1 MYTKQCKVSRFQW
14 LYINSL
20 NKANNGFK
28 VWSHGRTLDYWGPFP
43 WDPNG
48 LININ
53 IMYKLFAQKSKFP
66 TFVTNTWHLWLLAY
80 SGSVEQSK
88 RRKNKEFQMRFTIKI
103 TLKLIECDTL
113 NQPSKNLQVMI
124 EELLNL

>member
-1 MYTKQCKVSRFQW
+1 M
-14 LYINSL
+14 
-20 NKANNGFK
+20 
-28 VWSHGRTLDYWGPFP
+28 
-43 WDPNG
+43 
-48 LININ
+48 
-53 IMYKLFAQKSKFP
+53 
-66 TFVTNTWHLWLLAY
+66 TNTWHLWLLAY